1 MTYLRCLWWT
11 KFALVRPHLESCIQ
25 VWDPQHQ
32 KDVGLVSE
40 SRDKPIIVVKPL
52 SFHSCDLLEQADAL
66 RPGLEKQTTNFLI
79 LLHIF
84 SLPSSFMESF
94 AILTSPSGMKV
105 GVGISRGVESLIFPQ
120 VSPNNKSAAN

>member
-1 MTYLRCLWWT
+1 M
-11 KFALVRPHLESCIQ
+11 RPHLESCIQ

-40 SRDKPIIVVKPL
+40 SRDKPKIVVKPL

-66 RPGLEKQTTNFLI
+66 RSGLEKQTTNFLI
-79 LLHIF
+79 LLNIF
-84 SLPSSFMESF
+84 SLPSFTESS